1 MELSSDSE
9 ILEKQIFFYSTSVH
23 SILMQNWWSQKTKN
37 KKKTKKKEKRKKE
50 KKKKQNLSISKQN
63 QNLTIPG
70 EALTL

>member
-37 KKKTKKKEKRKKE
+37 KKKQKKKKKE
-50 KKKKQNLSISKQN
+50 KKKRKRNKI
-63 QNLTIPG
+63 
-70 EALTL
+70 

>member
-37 KKKTKKKEKRKKE
+37 KKKKE

>member
-9 ILEKQIFFYSTSVH
+9 ILEKQIFFYSTSIH
-23 SILMQNWWSQKTKN
+23 SILMQNWWSQKTK
-37 KKKTKKKEKRKKE
+37 KKKKKKEKRKKE

-63 QNLTIPG
+63 QNLSIPS

>member
-37 KKKTKKKEKRKKE
+37 KKNKKKKKE
-50 KKKKQNLSISKQN
+50 KKKRKRNKI
-63 QNLTIPG
+63 
-70 EALTL
+70 

>member
-37 KKKTKKKEKRKKE
+37 KKKKKEKRKKE

>member
-37 KKKTKKKEKRKKE
+37 KIKNKKKKKRKKE